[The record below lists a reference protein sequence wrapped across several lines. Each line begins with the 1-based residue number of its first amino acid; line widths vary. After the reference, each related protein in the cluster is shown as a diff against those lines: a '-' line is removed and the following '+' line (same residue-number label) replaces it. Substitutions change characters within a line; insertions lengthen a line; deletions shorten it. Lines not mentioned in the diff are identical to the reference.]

1 MSADAAGRPGILAP
15 VRAVLRAVATTVVPE
30 AAALDEA
37 DWREL
42 EGIVEWQLGERP
54 PAMRR
59 QIVAFLRALNL
70 LPLARY
76 GRTLVSLDAARRT
89 AVLRALQDAPV
100 PLLRRGVWGL
110 RTLVFMGYYGR
121 SAAAA
126 EIGYRADP
134 RGWAARR

>member
-1 MSADAAGRPGILAP
+1 MRMEAAGRPGILAP
-15 VRAVLRAVATTVVPE
+15 VRAVFRAVATTVVPE

-37 DWREL
+37 GWREL
-42 EGIVEWQLGERP
+42 EAIVEWQLGERP

-76 GRTLVSLDAARRT
+76 GRTLASLGAGRRT

-100 PLLRRGVWGL
+100 PLLRRGVWGV

-121 SAAAA
+121 AAAAA